1 MKPSIHFFVIICTL
15 FACTSSKLDTST
27 TDDTEANQP
36 SSEPSGE
43 PSEEPGSEP
52 SDEPGWAPVNGH
64 WTYGSGQL
72 IENTCSDDSGGNTD
86 TDPAGFTLSTNGGNE
101 IVLTPDGSTDTVTC
115 VLTNMDFDCQKT
127 NAEVT
132 VPIEGIDFHLNIE
145 TASNGF
151 FSDDSNM
158 TTLFTLTTTCLDVD
172 WNIFDYDCGDANN
185 DGYLPCTVKFSAE
198 ATAD

>member
-1 MKPSIHFFVIICTL
+1 MKSHLKFILIATAL
-15 FACTSSKLDTST
+15 AACTSDKSDSAAPDDLSQTNPLKSPAVSQVVSPVVNQAPNPVTS
-27 TDDTEANQP
+27 
-36 SSEPSGE
+36 S
-43 PSEEPGSEP
+43 
-52 SDEPGWAPVNGH
+52 GWAPVSGH

-72 IENTCSDDSGGNTD
+72 IENTCSDDSGDSTD
-86 TDPAGFTLSTNGGNE
+86 TDPAGFTLSSNGENE
-101 IVLTPDGSTDTVTC
+101 IVLTPDGSSDTVTC

-151 FSDDSNM
+151 FSDETSM

-172 WNIFDYDCGDANN
+172 WNI
-185 DGYLPCTVKFSAE
+185 
-198 ATAD
+198 